1 METIYIPHKMGMN
14 LFILATFLLSILIGW
29 MVIPQIVLI
38 SKKKRLFDALS
49 DRKSHSGHI
58 PRLGGVSFFP
68 TFLLSLTFF
77 LGLRCSFGYVFEP
90 DVQIDSFTDLLFL
103 ISGIVLLFF
112 IGLADDL
119 SGMSYKIKF
128 FAQIISACLIIF
140 TGNYITNLGGLFGI
154 YDINEYVGIVLT
166 ILFVVFI
173 TNAFN
178 LIDGIDGLC
187 SGLAMLSLIVFIWWF
202 TWTEMYIYAMMAAA
216 MLGVVVPFFYFNVGN
231 KNLKIFM
238 GDTGSLILGYIIAI
252 LGLKFYNMNV
262 GSDIY
267 GFESAPVIL
276 LGLLFIPAFDTIRV
290 FFERIS
296 LKLSPFH
303 SDRRHIHHKV
313 LKLGFKHIHSTIL
326 ILVLQIAFIALN
338 LLLKDININILFCLN
353 LILGVIMVKTIDYLG
368 KKKDVKITAGKAVK
382 VKE

>member
-1 METIYIPHKMGMN
+1 MGMN
-14 LFILATFLLSILIGW
+14 LFILATFLLSVLIGW
-29 MVIPQIVLI
+29 IVIPQIVLI

-49 DRKSHSGHI
+49 ARKSHTGHI

-77 LGLRCSFGYVFEP
+77 LGLRYSFGYVFEP

-103 ISGIVLLFF
+103 IPGVVLLFF

-119 SGMSYKIKF
+119 AGISYRIKF
-128 FAQIISACLIIF
+128 LAQIISACLIIF
-140 TGNYITNLGGLFGI
+140 TEDYITNLGGLFGI
-154 YDINEYVGIVLT
+154 YEMNDYLGIALT

-187 SGLAMLSLIVFIWWF
+187 SGLAMLSLIAFVWWF
-202 TWTEMYIYAMMAAA
+202 TWTGMYIYSMMAAA
-216 MLGVVVPFFYFNVGN
+216 MLGVIVPFFYFNVGN

-262 GSDIY
+262 GNDAY
-267 GFESAPVIL
+267 GFEAAPAIL
-276 LGLLFIPAFDTIRV
+276 LGLLFIPAFDTCWV
-290 FFERIS
+290 FFERLS

-303 SDRRHIHHKV
+303 PDRRHIHHKV
-313 LKLGFKHIHSTIL
+313 LKLGFKHIHCTLIIL
-326 ILVLQIAFIALN
+326 ILQTGFILMN
-338 LLLKDININILFCLN
+338 VLLKNININILVCMN
-353 LILGVIMVKTIDYLG
+353 LILGVIMVKTIDYMGRRRTIPSG
-368 KKKDVKITAGKAVK
+368 KTIK